1 MKPILTPEQAS
12 ALDREAQERGI
23 PAQLLMERAGR
34 AVARAAVDVMGGTYG
49 RRAVVVCGKGNNGG
63 DGLVAGRHL
72 ARWGVRVSVVAV
84 EALADLREP
93 AATNASRLE
102 EAPSIRVLPFS
113 DATLA
118 RDLERADVTIDAIF
132 GTGFRGIPEDEW
144 ADAIAGVNASFAPVV
159 AVDIPSGVNGAT
171 GAIEGDAVRA
181 DLTVTFG
188 AAKVG
193 AVLLPGAEFAGAV
206 RVVDIGFPEDLVR
219 PDMFLVEPND
229 VVAILPE
236 RSIDTHKRATGV
248 LLVVAGSR
256 GMTGAVR
263 LIAEAAGRI
272 GAGLIQ
278 VAVPRSILSVVQTEL
293 VETTFLPLDETSAG
307 TIGAAS
313 LDIVLE
319 RLDGVDALAIG
330 PGLSTDEETAGFVR
344 ELVRAS
350 PVPFVLD
357 ADGLNAFAGRAAD
370 LADRKA
376 EAVLTPHAGEFARL
390 CGVTA
395 RELSADRLRHARA
408 LAATTGAVT
417 LLKGSRTLVVTS
429 DGTVRVNPTGG
440 PVLATAGSGDVLTG
454 VIGGLLA
461 RGLAPIDAA
470 SAGAY
475 VHGLAG
481 ILAGRSLGE
490 GTIATDI
497 TGHLPEAVN
506 RVREGS

>member
-1 MKPILTPEQAS
+1 MKPILTPDQAA
-12 ALDREAQERGI
+12 ALDRETQERGI
-23 PAQLLMERAGR
+23 PAELLMERAGR

-63 DGLVAGRHL
+63 DGLVAARHL
-72 ARWGVRVSVVAV
+72 ARWGVRVAVVAV

-93 AATNASRLE
+93 AAVNASRLD
-102 EAPSIRVLPFS
+102 EAPSIRVMPFS
-113 DATLA
+113 AATLA
-118 RDLERADVTIDAIF
+118 RELERADVTIDAIF
-132 GTGFRGIPEDEW
+132 GTGFRGIPEDAW
-144 ADAIAGVNASFAPVV
+144 ADAIAGVNASLAPVV

-171 GAIEGDAVRA
+171 GAVEGDAVRA
-181 DLTVTFG
+181 DLTMTFG

-193 AVLLPGAEFAGAV
+193 AVVLPGAELAGVV
-206 RVVDIGFPEDLVR
+206 RVADIGFPHDLMR
-219 PDMFLVEPND
+219 PNTFLVESDD
-229 VVAILPE
+229 VASLLPE

-248 LLVVAGSR
+248 LLIVAGSR

-278 VAVPRSILSVVQTEL
+278 VAVPKGILPVVQTEL
-293 VETTFLPLDETSAG
+293 VETTFLPLDETFEG
-307 TIGAAS
+307 TIGATS

-319 RLDGVDALAIG
+319 RLDGVDAVAIG
-330 PGLSTDEETAGFVR
+330 PGLSTNEETAGFLR
-344 ELVRAS
+344 ELVRACS
-350 PVPFVLD
+350 VPFVLD
-357 ADGLNAFAGRAAD
+357 ADGLNAFAGRADD
-370 LADRKA
+370 LADHKA
-376 EAVLTPHAGEFARL
+376 EVVLTPHAGEFARL
-390 CGVTA
+390 SGVSA
-395 RELSADRLRHARA
+395 RELNDDRMRHGRA
-408 LAATTGAVT
+408 LAATTGAVV
-417 LLKGSRTLVVTS
+417 LLKGSRTLVITP

-461 RGLAPIDAA
+461 RGLDPEDSA

-490 GTIATDI
+490 GTLASDIAS
-497 TGHLPEAVN
+497 HLPEAVN
-506 RVREGS
+506 RVRENA

>member
-1 MKPILTPEQAS
+1 
-12 ALDREAQERGI
+12 
-23 PAQLLMERAGR
+23 
-34 AVARAAVDVMGGTYG
+34 MGGTYG

-63 DGLVAGRHL
+63 DGLVGARHL
-72 ARWGVRVSVVAV
+72 ARWGARVAVVAV

-93 AATNASRLE
+93 AATNASRLD

-118 RDLERADVTIDAIF
+118 RELERADVTIDAIF

-144 ADAIAGVNASFAPVV
+144 AGAIAGMNASLAPVV

-171 GAIEGDAVRA
+171 GAVEGDAVRA

-193 AVLLPGAEFAGAV
+193 AVVLPGAEFAGVV
-206 RVVDIGFPEDLVR
+206 RVADIGFPEDLVR
-219 PDMFLVEPND
+219 PNTFLVEPHD
-229 VVAILPE
+229 VAAVLPE

-256 GMTGAVR
+256 SMTGAVR
-263 LIAEAAGRI
+263 LIAEGASRI

-278 VAVPRSILSVVQTEL
+278 VAVPQSILPIVQTEL
-293 VETTFLPLDETSAG
+293 VEATFLPLPETSAG
-307 TIGAAS
+307 TIGVAS
-313 LDIVLE
+313 LDTVLE
-319 RLDGVDALAIG
+319 RLEGVDALAIG

-344 ELVRAS
+344 ELVRAC

-357 ADGLNAFAGRAAD
+357 ADGLNAFAGRAGD

-376 EAVLTPHAGEFARL
+376 EAVLTPHVGEFTRL
-390 CGVTA
+390 SGVTA
-395 RELSADRLRHARA
+395 RELADDRLRHARA
-408 LAATTGAVT
+408 LVATTGAVT

-429 DGTVRVNPTGG
+429 DGLVRVNPTGG

-461 RGLAPIDAA
+461 RGLDPADAA

-490 GTIATDI
+490 GTLASDVAA
-497 TGHLPEAVN
+497 HLPEAVN
-506 RVREGS
+506 RVREDA